1 MANDN
6 KIMVFWQFLQT
17 KIFLNCC
24 PLDLFPDQT
33 THYMKQALLSALS
46 SRYRKII
53 VLLTILAAPLPLLAA
68 GSQGPSVGPVRVE
81 FIIFGF
87 ILLGVA
93 VFHHKTF
100 NVAVIGLTVL
110 LAFKLIFDPGFHL
123 FEHLFG
129 HTPFADQILD
139 KSLREGEWGIILN
152 LLGLLLG
159 FAVLSKIFEESG
171 VPDMLP
177 RYLPDDW
184 KGPFLLLIF
193 VFILSSFLDNIAAAL
208 IGGTI
213 ALVVFNRKVHIG
225 YIAALV
231 AASNAGGSG
240 SVVGDTTTTMMWI
253 DGVSAFNVLHAYV
266 AALVALLFFA
276 WFASHQQDKYQRIMK
291 DPGQNAKIDWLKILN
306 VALILIGAIAS
317 NILYDMPALGV
328 WIAIV
333 IGAFIRPVPWKEV
346 PGAIKGSIFLI
357 CLVFCASMMPVEEL
371 PNASWVTALA
381 LGFLSAVFDNIPLTK
396 LCLDQGHYD
405 WGMLAYT
412 VGFGGSMVWFGS
424 SAGVAITNKFPEGR
438 NVFEWVKKG
447 WHVAVAYVLGFFA
460 LYLLLGWEPADNK
473 EHKII
478 NCPVP
483 GCPMASPA
491 PADAHGGS
499 ISWVDITK

>member
-1 MANDN
+1 MKD
-6 KIMVFWQFLQT
+6 FLGNNS
-17 KIFLNCC
+17 KKLFFLA
-24 PLDLFPDQT
+24 LILLFP
-33 THYMKQALLSALS
+33 LS
-46 SRYRKII
+46 SF
-53 VLLTILAAPLPLLAA
+53 AA
-68 GSQGPSVGPVRVE
+68 GGEVPTLGPVRVE
-81 FIIFGF
+81 FIIFGL

-93 VFHHKTF
+93 LFHKHTF
-100 NVAVIGLTVL
+100 WVAVIGLTVL
-110 LAFKLIFDPGFHL
+110 MIFKFAFDPHFNL
-123 FEHLFG
+123 MEHMFG
-129 HTPFADQILD
+129 TTSFGEQLMD
-139 KSLREGEWGIILN
+139 KELRQGEWGIILN

-159 FAVLSKIFEESG
+159 FAVLSKIFEESN
-171 VPDMLP
+171 VPEILP

-213 ALVVFNRKVHIG
+213 ALVVFKNKVHIG
-225 YIAALV
+225 YIAAVV

-253 DGVSAFNVLHAYV
+253 DGVAAFNVLHGYV
-266 AALVALLFFA
+266 AAVVALFFFA
-276 WFASHQQDKYQRIMK
+276 WFASHQQDKYQRIQS
-291 DPGQNAKIDWLKILN
+291 DTSPDVKIDWLKI
-306 VALILIGAIAS
+306 VHIVLILAGAIIS

-333 IGAFIRPVPWKEV
+333 IGVILRPVPWKEV
-346 PGAIKGSIFLI
+346 PGALKGTIFLL
-357 CLVFCASMMPVEEL
+357 CLVTCASLMPVEEL
-371 PNASWVTALA
+371 PNASWITALA

-438 NVFEWVKKG
+438 NVLLWVKNG
-447 WHVAVAYVLGFFA
+447 WHVAVAYIIGFFA
-460 LYLLLGWEPADNK
+460 LYLTLGWEPADNN
-473 EHKII
+473 EHKIV

-483 GCPMASPA
+483 GCPMAGQGEP
-491 PADAHGGS
+491 GEGS
-499 ISWVDITK
+499 VSYMELVK

>member
-1 MANDN
+1 MN
-6 KIMVFWQFLQT
+6 KILH
-17 KIFLNCC
+17 KCLAKSGRK
-24 PLDLFPDQT
+24 LL
-33 THYMKQALLSALS
+33 LLS
-46 SRYRKII
+46 
-53 VLLTILAAPLPLLAA
+53 VLLFSPFYLFAAE
-68 GSQGPSVGPVRVE
+68 GGVPSIGPVRIE

-93 VFHHKTF
+93 LFHKQTF
-100 NVAVIGLTVL
+100 WVAVIGLSVL
-110 LAFKLIFDPGFHL
+110 LTFKLIFDPGFHL
-123 FEHLFG
+123 FEHFFG
-129 HTPFADQILD
+129 TTPLGEQLMD
-139 KSLREGEWGIILN
+139 KELRQGEWGIILN

-159 FAVLSKIFEESG
+159 FAVLSKIFEESK
-171 VPDMLP
+171 VPDILP

-213 ALVVFNRKVHIG
+213 ALVVFKNKVHIG

-266 AALVALLFFA
+266 AAFIALLFLA
-276 WFASHQQDKYQRIMK
+276 WFAAHQQDKYQQIQK
-291 DPGQNAKIDWLKILN
+291 DADINVKIDWIKILL
-306 VALILIGAIAS
+306 VAMILAGAIIS

-328 WIAIV
+328 WIALVLGVFLTRI
-333 IGAFIRPVPWKEV
+333 PWKEV
-346 PGAIKGSIFLI
+346 PGAIKGTVFLL
-357 CLVFCASMMPVEEL
+357 CLVTCASMMPVEEL
-371 PNASWVTALA
+371 PNASWITAFA

-412 VGFGGSMVWFGS
+412 VGFGGSMIWFGS

-438 NVFEWVKKG
+438 NVVLWVKKG
-447 WHVAVAYVLGFFA
+447 WHVAIAYVIGFFT
-460 LYLLLGWEPADNK
+460 LYLLLGWEPGDNN

-483 GCPMASPA
+483 GCPMAGQGSEEA
-491 PADAHGGS
+491 GHGTIGYY
-499 ISWVDITK
+499 DLLK